1 MSEEDTE
8 AKGGIVTASSELSE
22 TLDKF
27 SKSFGK
33 PAPKREAARFA
44 MAVGI
49 QKGLREKKE
58 DWPKPTKKKKIATIA
73 HLSGQFDDG
82 GRFDFEI
89 LFEMLGLDDD
99 ETEIHHLVSEYV
111 TGGLRYIK
119 DNELYNLD
127 EWSRMKD
134 DFPHLFTE
142 DE

>member
-1 MSEEDTE
+1 MSDEDTE
-8 AKGGIVTASSELSE
+8 EKGGIVTASAELSE

-27 SKSFGK
+27 SGLFQG
-33 PAPKREAARFA
+33 APKREAARFA
-44 MAVGI
+44 MAIGI
-49 QKGLREKKE
+49 QKGLREKRDTWKK
-58 DWPKPTKKKKIATIA
+58 PKNKKIATIA
-73 HLSGQFDDG
+73 HLAGQFDDKG
-82 GRFDFEI
+82 KFDFEI
-89 LFEMLGLDDD
+89 LFEMLGLIEEDD
-99 ETEIHHLVSEYV
+99 TPIHHLISEYV

>member
-1 MSEEDTE
+1 MSDEDTE
-8 AKGGIVTASSELSE
+8 GKSGIVTASAELAE

-27 SKSFGK
+27 SESFGK
-33 PAPKREAARFA
+33 AAKREAALFA

-49 QKGLREKKE
+49 QKGLREKKD
-58 DWPKPTKKKKIATIA
+58 DWKKPNNKKVATIA
-73 HLSGQFDDG
+73 HLTSMED

-89 LFEMLGLDDD
+89 LFEMLGLDEE
-99 ETEIHHLVSEYV
+99 ETPIHFLMSEYV

-119 DNELYNLD
+119 DNELYKLD

>member
-1 MSEEDTE
+1 MSDEDSE
-8 AKGGIVTASSELSE
+8 GKGGIVTASAELSG

-27 SKSFGK
+27 AESFGK

-49 QKGLREKKE
+49 QKGLREKRDTWKK
-58 DWPKPTKKKKIATIA
+58 PKNKKIATIA
-73 HLSGQFDDG
+73 HLAGQFDDG
-82 GRFDFEI
+82 GKFDFEI

-99 ETEIHHLVSEYV
+99 ETPIHHLVSEYV

-119 DNELYNLD
+119 DNELYKLD